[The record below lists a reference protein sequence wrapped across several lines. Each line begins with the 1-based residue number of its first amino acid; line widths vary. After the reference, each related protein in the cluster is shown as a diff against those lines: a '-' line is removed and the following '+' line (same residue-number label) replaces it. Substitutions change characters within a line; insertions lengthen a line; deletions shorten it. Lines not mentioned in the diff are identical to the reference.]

1 MNLNKRVYP
10 TLQEF
15 YKYAQMADV
24 KDPENRNIVPLMK
37 ILKRAFLANPRIL
50 GHYITRTTALSSFD
64 WQIVSDDMNQAE
76 EAQRRVAKAIDF
88 IVNNHAKTAFYGR
101 NVYKLKIDTQSNEQ
115 VISIVNELDQQTY
128 DLENELLLFIDE
140 SGRITNRI
148 NLNEDKNYLVDTM
161 PFYVYRGGILR
172 ALMPLEIIR
181 YDIILEN
188 ANYLRKLKGILQI
201 INKGASQEEQTQAV
215 VAAQQAI
222 QHNYVVT
229 SDFVEFKLNQIAQQ
243 AGTNFK
249 DFIDLL
255 NRDIAIAILGQA
267 NTPDLPQ
274 HSGSRAALQIQKMIS
289 ADIMYTDM
297 IRIEKL
303 INRLL
308 LLDYKLNFNPNA
320 VEAPYK
326 FQFIEAQEQDIEK
339 NAAALE
345 TISRFMPVK
354 KDEAY
359 SMVGLTPPAPN
370 DELL

>member
-15 YKYAQMADV
+15 FKYAQMADI
-24 KDPENRNIVPLMK
+24 KDPEARNIVPLMK

-50 GHYITRTTALSSFD
+50 GHYITRTTALASFD
-64 WQIVSDDMNQAE
+64 WQIVADDMNAAA
-76 EAQRRVAKAIDF
+76 EAQRRVVKAIDY

-101 NVYKLKIDTQSNEQ
+101 NVYKLKIDAQGNEQ
-115 VISIVNELDQQTY
+115 NISIIEELDQQTY
-128 DLENELLLFIDE
+128 DLEFERLLLIDE
-140 SGRITNRI
+140 SGRIIDEI
-148 NLNEDKNYLVDTM
+148 NLNENQNYLVDIM

-172 ALMPLEIIR
+172 TLMPLEIIR

-201 INKGASQEEQTQAV
+201 INKGASTEEQTQAEI
-215 VAAQQAI
+215 AAQKAI

-267 NTPDLPQ
+267 NTPDLPSG
-274 HSGSRAALQIQKMIS
+274 SGSRAALQIQKMIS

-297 IRIEKL
+297 IRVEKL

-320 VEAPYK
+320 TEAPYK

-345 TISRFMPVK
+345 TLSRFLPIK
-354 KDEAY
+354 KQEAY
-359 SMVGLTPPAPN
+359 AMVGLTPPEPD